1 MAYCP
6 RTCLAG
12 LFSAVAA
19 QMSESLPLSPR
30 VSTRPIPPAAAQ
42 QRLLNARARARAAA
56 GDEEPEPEARGA
68 RTCTEG
74 LNGRGGARLGDPA
87 V

>member
-42 QRLLNARARARAAA
+42 QRLLTARARAAA
-56 GDEEPEPEARGA
+56 GDEEPQPEARAA

>member
-1 MAYCP
+1 
-6 RTCLAG
+6 
-12 LFSAVAA
+12 
-19 QMSESLPLSPR
+19 MSESLPLSPR

-42 QRLLNARARARAAA
+42 QRLLTARARARARAAA